1 MSKISVIGHKNP
13 DSDSICSAVA
23 YAYLKNRIDKEHEYS
38 AFRCG
43 NVNSQTKFILENAS
57 MTAPAFIG
65 DIYPKVKDVMSKDV
79 VSSRADSPVFN
90 VMKNIENLKI
100 RMTPV
105 VDDDNKV
112 NGIVSILE
120 INDYF
125 MTGDILKK
133 PVYTFRPENFENVI
147 DGYFHSEGKF
157 DEFSASIMVG
167 AMPYERYVKH
177 MEKFDLRQTVLVVG
191 KRRDIVEF
199 ALKNE
204 VPAIIL
210 TGIKSDSDLDFD
222 FSDYKGWVYIS
233 NLDTAETLR
242 RLTLTVPAKYLM
254 SSDIPVIKPN
264 DDLDDAK
271 DLMLRHN
278 RRGLIV
284 VDDNEELVGIVTRS
298 DVLKGHRQKMIM
310 VDHNEMNQAVDGAET
325 AEILEIVDHHRL
337 GTIKTARPIQ
347 FLAKPVGS
355 TCSIIYEQF
364 RNFKIELPENIGL
377 LLLSGILSDTVMLKS
392 PTTTA
397 YDKEIVDELTE
408 FLKID
413 YSEYGKK
420 MFYATDS
427 LKSREPEEV
436 INADFKKYSEYGLD
450 FGIGQVEV
458 VNLNEINELKDD
470 FVTALKSI
478 RDRKKLDFAMLLV
491 TDIINT
497 DSVLISTEFYA
508 ARRLTYKKLDDYT
521 FDLPG
526 VLSRKK
532 QLLPEVLRVLEET
545 GKK

>member
-1 MSKISVIGHKNP
+1 MSKISVIGHRNP
-13 DSDSICSAVA
+13 DSDSICSAIA

-105 VDDDNKV
+105 VDDNNKV

-147 DGYFHSEGKF
+147 DGYFHAEGKF
-157 DEFSASIMVG
+157 EEFSASIMVG

-177 MEKFDLRQTVLVVG
+177 MEKFDLRQTMLVVG

-210 TGIKSDSDLDFD
+210 TGIKSTGDLDFD

-284 VDDNEELVGIVTRS
+284 VDDNEKLVGIVTRS

-325 AEILEIVDHHRL
+325 AEVLEIVDHHRL

-355 TCSIIYEQF
+355 TCSIIYEQL

-413 YSEYGKK
+413 CSEYGKK

-436 INADFKKYSEYGLD
+436 IDADFKKYSEYGLD

-458 VNLNEINELKDD
+458 VNLNEINELNDD

-532 QLLPEVLRVLEET
+532 QLLPDVLRVLEET

>member
-1 MSKISVIGHKNP
+1 
-13 DSDSICSAVA
+13 
-23 YAYLKNRIDKEHEYS
+23 
-38 AFRCG
+38 
-43 NVNSQTKFILENAS
+43 
-57 MTAPAFIG
+57 
-65 DIYPKVKDVMSKDV
+65 
-79 VSSRADSPVFN
+79 
-90 VMKNIENLKI
+90 IENLKI

-105 VDDDNKV
+105 VDDNNKV
-112 NGIVSILE
+112 SGIVSILE

-133 PVYTFRPENFENVI
+133 PVYTFIPENFENVI
-147 DGYFHSEGKF
+147 DGYFYAEGEYS
-157 DEFSASIMVG
+157 EFSASIMVG
-167 AMPYERYVKH
+167 AMPYERYVEH

-199 ALKNE
+199 ALSNE
-204 VPAIIL
+204 VPAVIL
-210 TGIKSDSDLDFD
+210 TGIKSSEDLDFD
-222 FSDYKGWVYIS
+222 FSGYKGWVYIS

-242 RLTLTVPAKYLM
+242 RLTLAVPAKYLM
-254 SSDIPVIKPN
+254 SPDIPVITPN

-284 VDDNEELVGIVTRS
+284 VDENEQLAGIVTRS
-298 DVLKGHRQKMIM
+298 DVLKGHKQKIIM

-325 AEILEIVDHHRL
+325 AEILEVVDHHRL
-337 GTIKTARPIQ
+337 GTVKTTKPIQ

-364 RNFKIELPENIGL
+364 RNYNVEIPKNIGL
-377 LLLSGILSDTVMLKS
+377 LLLSGVLSDTVMLKS
-392 PTTTA
+392 PTTTLF
-397 YDKEIVDELTE
+397 DKEIVEELAN
-408 FLKID
+408 LLNVD

-436 INADFKKYSEYGLD
+436 INADFKKYSEYGFE

-458 VNLNEINELKDD
+458 VNLNEIDELKGD
-470 FVTALKSI
+470 FVDALKNV
-478 RDRKKLDFAMLLV
+478 RDRKRLDFAMLLV
-491 TDIINT
+491 TDIVNT
-497 DSVLISTEFYA
+497 DSVLLSTEFYGA
-508 ARRLTYKKLDDYT
+508 KRLVYRKLDDYS

-545 GKK
+545 AKK

>member
-1 MSKISVIGHKNP
+1 MSKISVVGHKNP
-13 DSDSICSAVA
+13 DSDSICSAIA
-23 YAYLKNRIDKEHEYS
+23 YAFLKNKIDKEHEYC

-43 NVNSQTKFILENAS
+43 NINSQTKFILENANI
-57 MTAPAFIG
+57 TAPAFIS

-105 VDDDNKV
+105 VDASNKV
-112 NGIVSILE
+112 SGIVSILE

-147 DGYFHSEGKF
+147 DGYFHAKGEY

-167 AMPYERYVKH
+167 AMPYERYVEH

-199 ALKNE
+199 ALSNE
-204 VPAIIL
+204 VPAVIL
-210 TGIKSDSDLDFD
+210 TGIKSSGDLDFD
-222 FSDYKGWVYIS
+222 FSGYKGWVYIS

-254 SSDIPVIKPN
+254 SPDIPVITPN

-284 VDDNEELVGIVTRS
+284 VDENEQLVGIVTRS
-298 DVLKGHRQKMIM
+298 DVLKGHKQKIIM

-325 AEILEIVDHHRL
+325 AEILEVVDHHRL
-337 GTIKTARPIQ
+337 GTVKTTKPIQ

-364 RNFKIELPENIGL
+364 RNYNVEIPKNIGL
-377 LLLSGILSDTVMLKS
+377 LLLSGVLSDTVMLKS
-392 PTTTA
+392 PTTTLF
-397 YDKEIVDELTE
+397 DKEIVEELSN
-408 FLKID
+408 LLNVD

-436 INADFKKYSEYGLD
+436 INADFKKYSEYGFE

-458 VNLNEINELKDD
+458 VNLNEIDELKGD
-470 FVTALKSI
+470 FVDALKNV
-478 RDRKKLDFAMLLV
+478 RDRKRLDFAMLLV
-491 TDIINT
+491 TDIVNT
-497 DSVLISTEFYA
+497 DSVLLSTEFYA
-508 ARRLTYKKLDDYT
+508 AKRLVYRKLDDYS

-545 GKK
+545 AKK

>member
-1 MSKISVIGHKNP
+1 MSKISVIGHRNP
-13 DSDSICSAVA
+13 DSDSICSAIA

-105 VDDDNKV
+105 VDDNNKV

-147 DGYFHSEGKF
+147 DGYFHAEGKF
-157 DEFSASIMVG
+157 EEFSASIMVG

-177 MEKFDLRQTVLVVG
+177 MEKFDLRQTMLVVG

-210 TGIKSDSDLDFD
+210 TGIKSTGDLDFD

-284 VDDNEELVGIVTRS
+284 VDDNEKLVGIVTRS

-325 AEILEIVDHHRL
+325 AEVLEIVDHHRL

-413 YSEYGKK
+413 CSEYGKK

-436 INADFKKYSEYGLD
+436 IDADFKKYSEYGLD

-532 QLLPEVLRVLEET
+532 QLLPDVLRVLEET